1 MNTNMKEE
9 ANEIFCSLF
18 DLEPEDL
25 NENLSP
31 DQVPEWDSI
40 GHMSLISGLES
51 TFGVQLSTGEILEI
65 QQLKDVYKVL
75 ERRLNNDR

>member
-1 MNTNMKEE
+1 MKEE
-9 ANEIFCSLF
+9 ADEIFCALF

-25 NENLSP
+25 NDDLSP

-40 GHMSLISGLES
+40 GHMSLVSGLES
-51 TFGVQLSTGEILEI
+51 QFGVQLSTGEILEI

-75 ERRLNNDR
+75 ERHLSSGQ